1 MKRTITAAVLLAVAL
16 SLSVAQDIRVPDLE
30 TRITN
35 TGNAIPEAALP
46 VMKTPAVSPLPEAVP
61 AVAAA
66 AAEPAGDAFTVPEMD
81 PAAADAQASTGAA
94 GTGTAVFN
102 QPAVSGWIDLGAG
115 GPGALF
121 GDISLFRDS
130 GLLPGFSA
138 DFRYDSADGYGT
150 EKAGTGF
157 FDRSTRLA
165 ARVFDETEKTSWTAS
180 FGLLDRTDGFQG
192 RSDVNTGSSFGLS
205 RRDIS
210 WNAELAS
217 KTFVAEGFHAALGFA
232 GSAYSAAAAP
242 LDGYDGYML
251 TPRVS
256 VGFESG
262 AFNAEA
268 HGFYGYETAAGEG
281 EFHSGNAGFDL
292 RYAYRSLVM
301 EAGVSAFGDSED
313 GFLAPFRLAL
323 SLNLDDS
330 FLRSLSVSGGLSAE
344 RNSSWLLSS
353 VEPFVESDGLSVQAA
368 DWTGSLGFSVAPAAS
383 LSLGAGVDYRTT
395 AFGRGTLVL
404 ADERLANGLI
414 PVLREDRDSLVAKSF
429 AVWTATGS
437 ELSAAYEGEWLDR
450 LYRKSVHSLETGYR
464 VFDASE
470 RRLWEAGIR
479 SVFALDSAAIP
490 RVGLKGTV
498 SPAANFA
505 LSLSFNDALP
515 LFFGGERT
523 RNGLYAERSGE
534 LIFSARL
541 DF

>member
-1 MKRTITAAVLLAVAL
+1 MKRTITAAALLAVAV

-61 AVAAA
+61 AAQVAEAA
-66 AAEPAGDAFTVPEMD
+66 PAGDAFTVPEMD
-81 PAAADAQASTGAA
+81 PSAADGAASVDAAAA
-94 GTGTAVFN
+94 FN
-102 QPAVSGWIDLGAG
+102 QPVVSGWIDLGAG

-130 GLLPGFSA
+130 GSQPGFSA

-192 RSDVNTGSSFGLS
+192 QSDVNTGSSFGLS

-217 KTFVAEGFHAALGFA
+217 KTFVAEGFHTALGFA
-232 GSAYSAAAAP
+232 GSAFSAAAAP
-242 LDGYDGYML
+242 IDGYDGYML
-251 TPRVS
+251 TPRAS

-281 EFHSGNAGFDL
+281 EFHSGNFGFDM

-330 FLRSLSVSGGLSAE
+330 FLRNLSVSGGLSAE

-368 DWTGSLGFSVAPAAS
+368 DWTGSLGFSVASADS

-395 AFGRGTLVL
+395 AFGRGTLVIL
-404 ADERLANGLI
+404 DERLANGLI
-414 PVLREDRDSLVAKSF
+414 PVLREDRDSLVAKSA
-429 AVWTATGS
+429 AVWTAPGS
-437 ELSAAYEGEWLDR
+437 ELSAVYEGEWLDR
-450 LYRKSVHSLETGYR
+450 LYRKSVHSLETGFR
-464 VFDASE
+464 FFDASD

-479 SVFALDSAAIP
+479 SVFALDRTEVP
-490 RVGLKGTV
+490 RVSLKGIV

-515 LFFGGERT
+515 LLFDGDRT